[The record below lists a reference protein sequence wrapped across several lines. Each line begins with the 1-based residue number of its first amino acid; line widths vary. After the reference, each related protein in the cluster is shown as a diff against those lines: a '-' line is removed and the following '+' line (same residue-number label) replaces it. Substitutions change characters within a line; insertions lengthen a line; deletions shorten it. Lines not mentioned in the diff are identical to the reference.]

1 MKKRTAAY
9 LLGLTGAGIGVYTF
23 LKQRSQPVAAHP
35 FLSNQ
40 GVLAMAHRGGG
51 GQWPENTLYAFQR
64 AVALGVDVLEMDI
77 HSTADGVLVV
87 RHDPTVD
94 STTDGSGLIHA
105 FTLAELKRLDAGYR
119 WTPDGGETFP
129 YRRQGITI
137 PTLEEVLEAFPGMR
151 VNIDIKQATPSIVTP
166 FCRMLQDYDRLEH
179 TLVGSFHQ
187 DQLNL
192 FRQACPEVATAAGV
206 NEVRLFFALN
216 RSFLDGA
223 FQPKAQAFQIPEYE
237 SGLHVVTKRFI
248 QGAHRHNVQV
258 HVWTVD
264 EVEEM
269 QRLIEWGVD
278 GIITDYPNR
287 LMKLLGRI

>member
-9 LLGLTGAGIGVYTF
+9 LLGLASAGIGAYTF
-23 LKQRSQPVAAHP
+23 LERQSQPVADHP
-35 FLSNQ
+35 FLSNP
-40 GVLAMAHRGGG
+40 GLLAMAHRGGG
-51 GQWPENTLYAFQR
+51 GLWPENTLYAFQR
-64 AVALGVDVLEMDI
+64 AVELGVDVLELDI

-94 STTDGSGLIHA
+94 STTDGSGPIHK

-129 YRRQGITI
+129 YRRRGITI
-137 PTLEEVLEAFPGMR
+137 PTLEEVLAAFPEMR
-151 VNIDIKQATPSIVTP
+151 LNIDIKQAAPSIVAP
-166 FCRMLQDYDRLEH
+166 FCRMLRVYDRLES

-192 FRQACPEVATAAGV
+192 FRRACPQIATAAGV

-216 RSFLDGA
+216 RVFLDGA

-237 SGLHVVTKRFI
+237 SDLHVVTQRFI

-264 EVEEM
+264 EVEDM
-269 QRLIEWGVD
+269 HRLIEWGVD
-278 GIITDYPNR
+278 GIISDYPNR
-287 LMKLLGRI
+287 VMKLLGRL

>member
-9 LLGLTGAGIGVYTF
+9 LLGLTGAGIGAYTF
-23 LKQRSQPVAAHP
+23 LKRRSQPVADHP

-64 AVALGVDVLEMDI
+64 AVELGVDVLEMDI

-87 RHDPTVD
+87 RHDPSVD
-94 STTDGSGLIHA
+94 STTDGNGPIHA

-129 YRRQGITI
+129 FRRQGITI
-137 PTLEEVLEAFPGMR
+137 PTLEEVLSAFPGMR
-151 VNIDIKQATPSIVTP
+151 VNIDIKQASPSIVTP
-166 FCRMLQDYDRLEH
+166 FSRMLQDYDRLER

-187 DQLNL
+187 DQLDL

-216 RSFLDGA
+216 R
-223 FQPKAQAFQIPEYE
+223 
-237 SGLHVVTKRFI
+237 
-248 QGAHRHNVQV
+248 
-258 HVWTVD
+258 
-264 EVEEM
+264 
-269 QRLIEWGVD
+269 
-278 GIITDYPNR
+278 
-287 LMKLLGRI
+287 